1 MQLSTRQQRLGTET
15 AFETLA
21 KAKKLEAQ
29 GKDIV
34 HLEIGEP
41 DFDSPDHVIEAAK
54 KAVIPPTYVII
65 VKTSGANSNNGEKRI
80 TKNTPA
86 VIMVAA

>member
-1 MQLSTRQQRLGTET
+1 MKLSSRQSRLCTET

-29 GKDIV
+29 GKNIV

-41 DFDSPDHVIEAAK
+41 DFDSPS
-54 KAVIPPTYVII
+54 YVI
-65 VKTSGANSNNGEKRI
+65 
-80 TKNTPA
+80 
-86 VIMVAA
+86 AAAG

>member
-41 DFDSPDHVIEAAK
+41 DFDSPDHVIQAAK
-54 KAVIPPTYVII
+54 KALDDGFTHYGPVSYTHLTLPTTPYV
-65 VKTSGANSNNGEKRI
+65 
-80 TKNTPA
+80 
-86 VIMVAA
+86 

>member
-41 DFDSPDHVIEAAK
+41 DFDSPDHVIQAAK
-54 KAVIPPTYVII
+54 KL
-65 VKTSGANSNNGEKRI
+65 
-80 TKNTPA
+80 
-86 VIMVAA
+86 